1 MARLN
6 TPFGADMTPEML
18 DALLEKVAD
27 RFYAEA
33 RPALLQRQRAKV
45 ATRAAEAAA
54 GNVVRL
60 DDFRA
65 RRAGGGSCSRRAG

>member
-6 TPFGADMTPEML
+6 TPTGADMTPEML

-33 RPALLQRQRAKV
+33 RPALLARQRAKT

-65 RRAGGGSCSRRAG
+65 RRGGGAGSRRAG